1 MSREDQCKR
10 LAAEFGHQ
18 AFEKDA
24 FLGIGPIYK
33 GLRVLGTKLFSRA
46 GGAVT
51 KAVGA
56 HSPEAAKWLARAG
69 KGGAKDMWTFGMLG
83 GGLGALTNPED
94 RFGGFARGFA
104 SGTLSGLGWRAGS
117 NLASYGMRAGARAMG
132 PKAYRAYRNAT
143 SRRLFRPLTRAEQAA
158 KTIGGK
164 VPELWERRLFGKGR
178 AMTSAQAAKLLGAKA
193 AIGAVP
199 IAGGLTVSSIMP
211 TFEGGGAP
219 QPQPMQAPA
228 MAPYAPYPM
237 QAPAMAPYAPYPMY
251 KKRMEMY

>member
-18 AFEKDA
+18 TFEKEA
-24 FLGIGPIYK
+24 FLGLGAIYR
-33 GLRVLGTKLFSRA
+33 GLRGLGTSLFSRA

-69 KGGAKDMWTFGMLG
+69 KGGAGDMWTFGMLG

-104 SGTLSGLGWRAGS
+104 GGALGGLGWRAGS

-132 PKAYRAYRNAT
+132 PKAYRAYRGAT
-143 SRRLFRPLTRAEQAA
+143 SSRLFRPLTQAERAAA
-158 KTIGGK
+158 KAGGK
-164 VPELWERRLFGKGR
+164 APGLWERRLFGEGR
-178 AMTSAQAAKLLGAKA
+178 AMTGAQAAKLLGAKA

-199 IAGGLTVSSIMP
+199 IAGGLAVSSMMP

-237 QAPAMAPYAPYPMY
+237 YGGGMGMY
-251 KKRMEMY
+251 